1 MTKKRCKCKNI
12 LHANERN
19 PFYTAK
25 IKVGTKLAFNF
36 SKNLKG
42 EVHMKA
48 YAHEPFT
55 DFSIEENKNAFQE
68 ALTYVQAQLG
78 KEYPVIIGTE
88 KITTEEKIVSIN
100 PSNKE
105 EIIGSVSMAN
115 QELAEKAMQAA
126 LTAFESWKKW
136 KPEHRANI
144 LFRAA
149 AMMRRRKHEFSS
161 YLVKEA
167 GKPWKEA
174 DADTAEAIDFL
185 EYYGRQ
191 MLKLKN
197 GMDVQSRPGE
207 YNQFHYIPLG
217 VGVIISP
224 FNFPLAIMAGT
235 TVAAIVSGNTVLLKP
250 ANSTPVIA
258 AKFVELMYEAGLPKG
273 VLNYVPGSG
282 AKIGDYLVDHPKT
295 RFVSFTGSREVGCRI
310 NERAAKVH
318 PGQIWIKRVIAE
330 MGGKDT
336 VVVDNDA
343 DLELAAASIVYSAFG
358 FSGQKCSA
366 GSRAVIHQDV
376 YEEVLE
382 RAVALTQQLT
392 IGNPELIETY
402 MGPVIDERAFKKIME
417 YIKIGKQ
424 EGKLMAGGE
433 GDDLKGYFIQPTI
446 FADVDEKARLMQE
459 EIFGPVLAFCK
470 ARDFDHMME
479 VANNTDY
486 GLTGALISNNREHIE
501 RAREEFHVGNLYFNR
516 TCTGAIVG
524 YQPFGGFN
532 MSGTD
537 SKAGGPDY
545 LLLHMQA
552 KTTSETL

>member
-1 MTKKRCKCKNI
+1 MLT
-12 LHANERN
+12 
-19 PFYTAK
+19 YT
-25 IKVGTKLAFNF
+25 
-36 SKNLKG
+36 
-42 EVHMKA
+42 
-48 YAHEPFT
+48 HEPFT
-55 DFSIEENKNAFQE
+55 NFSDENNKKAFQDS
-68 ALTYVQAQLG
+68 LSFVQSQLG
-78 KEYPVIIGTE
+78 KDYPVVIGGE
-88 KITTEEKIVSIN
+88 EITTDKKIVSIN
-100 PSNKE
+100 PANKD
-105 EIIGSVSMAN
+105 EIIGTVSMAS

-126 LTAFESWKKW
+126 LTTFETWKNW

-149 AMMRRRKHEFSS
+149 AILRRRKHEFSG

-174 DADTAEAIDFL
+174 DADTAEAIDFI

-191 MLKLKN
+191 MMKIKD
-197 GMDVQSRPGE
+197 GMPVQSRVGE
-207 YNQFHYIPLG
+207 FNQFHYIPLG
-217 VGVIISP
+217 VGIIISP

-250 ANSTPVIA
+250 ANSTPIIA
-258 AKFVELMYEAGLPKG
+258 AKFVELMHEAGLPKG
-273 VLNYVPGSG
+273 VLNFVPGSG
-282 AKIGDYLVDHPKT
+282 AEIGDYLVDHPKT

-310 NERAAKVH
+310 NERAAKVQ
-318 PGQIWIKRVIAE
+318 PGQIWLKRVIAE

-336 VVVDNDA
+336 VVVDKDA
-343 DLELAAASIVYSAFG
+343 DLDLAASSIVYSAFG

-366 GSRAVIHQDV
+366 GSRAVVHQDV

-382 RAVALTQQLT
+382 KAAALTKTLSL
-392 IGNPELIETY
+392 GNPEDVDTY
-402 MGPVIDERAFKKIME
+402 MGPVIDEKSFKKIMN
-417 YIKIGKQ
+417 YIEVGKQ
-424 EGKLMAGGE
+424 EGRLVTGGE
-433 GDDLKGYFIQPTI
+433 GDDSKGYFIQPTI
-446 FADVDEKARLMQE
+446 FADLDEKSRLMQE
-459 EIFGPVLAFCK
+459 EIFGPVVAFCK

-479 VANNTDY
+479 IANNTDY
-486 GLTGALISNNREHIE
+486 GLTGALISNSREHIE
-501 RAREEFHVGNLYFNR
+501 RARQEFHVGNLYFNR

-552 KTTSETL
+552 KTTSEML